1 MAKRTGHGEDADTDP
16 IRLEE
21 DWVGATQEGTGERMM
36 EGAMAVIRGEDP
48 RAVVDPPDE
57 PVVNGYKGG
66 DWRTEI
72 PIEQIR
78 KAEIP
83 KLPPQD
89 Y

>member
-1 MAKRTGHGEDADTDP
+1 MAKDTGHGANADRDP
-16 IRLEE
+16 TELEE
-21 DWVGATQEGTGERMM
+21 AWLGATQEGTGERTM

-66 DWRTEI
+66 DRRTEI

-78 KAEIP
+78 NGKVP

>member
-1 MAKRTGHGEDADTDP
+1 MGKRSNHGDDADRDP

-21 DWVGATQEGTGERMM
+21 DWVGATQEGTGERTM

-48 RAVVDPPDE
+48 RPVVDPPDE
-57 PVVNGYKGG
+57 PVDNGYKGG
-66 DWRTEI
+66 DRRTEI

-78 KAEIP
+78 KSELP
-83 KLPPQD
+83 KPPPQD